1 MFTELRMPAPACTH
15 SLSHPSSSL
24 KSMFVEEEQLNSGK
38 TLGTLHNQMA
48 GLLLHPM
55 ASSPLV
61 GAGKL
66 GALAS

>member
-1 MFTELRMPAPACTH
+1 
-15 SLSHPSSSL
+15 
-24 KSMFVEEEQLNSGK
+24 MFVEEEQLNSGK

-48 GLLLHPM
+48 GLLLHPI

-66 GALAS
+66 GALASRVHFQESTNSPSA

>member
-1 MFTELRMPAPACTH
+1 
-15 SLSHPSSSL
+15 
-24 KSMFVEEEQLNSGK
+24 MFVEEEQLNSGK